1 VSVETAQAEVRA
13 IGEALAAEYPAENR
27 ALRMTVTP
35 ASAVPESMTPLLSR
49 VLVFAFIVTALA
61 LVAACANVANAQLAA
76 VTDRSTE
83 IAVRMAMGA
92 TRVDVARQWLAESL
106 ATTAAATAVGLLAAV
121 WLRDGFLALQPLS
134 GLANFAPAAT
144 IDWRV
149 WACAALLMAGA
160 TCLSGVLPALRA
172 ARVDPARPLQEGAA
186 ASVGSP
192 RNLWMSAGLVSA
204 QAAVSLTLLV
214 MAALL
219 GRSISES
226 AWFDVGFDP
235 SRLVVA
241 TANTSGLGLDATR
254 SYAYHAD
261 ALGRVRALPGVEA
274 ATAAAVVPLGDNDEQ
289 RGIAIDGYA
298 PPGGA
303 TFFPVAN
310 NVVWPGYFEVMGI
323 PLQRGRT
330 FAATDGR
337 LDSTPVAVVNET
349 MAARYWPGGT
359 ALGRTI
365 RRVEDT
371 SAEVVGVVKD
381 ISYYAPG
388 EPPMPYLYL
397 PFGPVPFSDGL
408 TFHVRTAAEGLAVT
422 RQIAGEL
429 RKQDARVRVVN
440 AMAYQDLRA
449 ASLYPARAMTVL
461 SAGFG
466 GLALLLLLVGTYGVT
481 SYAVAGRRR
490 EFALRVALGA
500 EPSTVRLG
508 VVRQALLWGL
518 PGAFG
523 GVLIAVAMARLFRR
537 FLFGV
542 STMDPLSFAVAVAAV
557 MATAAIAA
565 YLPARR
571 VTRTDLAAQLR

>member
-1 VSVETAQAEVRA
+1 VAVVSDRWWRAQLGADPAVMGRVVHLNGAPFTIVGVAPASFRGSYDAAATDLWVPLMTYGSVRPRGLDVQRRNWGWLQASARLAPGVSVETAQAEVRA

-121 WLRDGFLALQPLS
+121 WLRDGFLALQPLT
-134 GLANFAPAAT
+134 GLANFAPAAN

-274 ATAAAVVPLGDNDEQ
+274 ATAAAVVPLGE
-289 RGIAIDGYA
+289 AA
-298 PPGGA
+298 PG
-303 TFFPVAN
+303 
-310 NVVWPGYFEVMGI
+310 
-323 PLQRGRT
+323 
-330 FAATDGR
+330 
-337 LDSTPVAVVNET
+337 
-349 MAARYWPGGT
+349 MALCREC
-359 ALGRTI
+359 RTI
-365 RRVEDT
+365 VSRCLCRV
-371 SAEVVGVVKD
+371 GH
-381 ISYYAPG
+381 I
-388 EPPMPYLYL
+388 
-397 PFGPVPFSDGL
+397 
-408 TFHVRTAAEGLAVT
+408 
-422 RQIAGEL
+422 Q
-429 RKQDARVRVVN
+429 
-440 AMAYQDLRA
+440 
-449 ASLYPARAMTVL
+449 SLQSQHRN
-461 SAGFG
+461 
-466 GLALLLLLVGTYGVT
+466 
-481 SYAVAGRRR
+481 GRRR
-490 EFALRVALGA
+490 KVDGNRFHQRHPAQRLFPTPGPLA
-500 EPSTVRLG
+500 VRL
-508 VVRQALLWGL
+508 RHQLL
-518 PGAFG
+518 
-523 GVLIAVAMARLFRR
+523 LFRLR
-537 FLFGV
+537 LHGHGHPPDRPRLNHRLQPLCSNPFRH
-542 STMDPLSFAVAVAAV
+542 DPDRRLRYHRQPGQPPPKPKPRPNPNPKSQTCLKRRLS
-557 MATAAIAA
+557 
-565 YLPARR
+565 
-571 VTRTDLAAQLR
+571 